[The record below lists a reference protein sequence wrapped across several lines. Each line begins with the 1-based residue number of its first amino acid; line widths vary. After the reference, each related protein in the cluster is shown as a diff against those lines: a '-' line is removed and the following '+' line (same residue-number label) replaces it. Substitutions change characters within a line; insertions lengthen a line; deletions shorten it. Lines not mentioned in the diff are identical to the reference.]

1 MVKLDRGS
9 GILLHIIS
17 LPGPNGIGDIGDEAY
32 KFVDFLIECNQKIW
46 QILPLT
52 ASEKPS
58 PYSGT
63 SAFAG
68 NPLLISLE
76 KLVDDG
82 LLVQSDIES
91 NRPKFGDQIE
101 LRKVLKWKYS
111 VLNRAYNNYKKNNLA
126 KLKKEIDA
134 FVKKEQYWLDDYT
147 LYMSIKAEQNN
158 QSWSKWPKEL
168 KQCDKK
174 VLKQKRQEYA
184 DVIDQHIFLQ
194 YIFFHQWSQL
204 KQYANQ
210 HEILILG
217 DMPVYVDYDSADVW
231 ANQSLFQLDPKTALP
246 TVVSGAPSDSFSEN
260 GQLWNNPIYDW
271 TGNLRKTNFD
281 WWIKRLKKSLET
293 VDVLRIDH
301 FRGLEAYWAIPI
313 GSDGKP
319 KPPSKGSWI
328 TACDEFLTAV
338 TKALGY
344 DLPLIV
350 EDLGYLTQEVF
361 DLRDKYNLNGMR
373 VLQFGFGTNGSNMY
387 LPHNYV
393 PNSVVYTGTHDNNTT
408 IAWFRHNATKKE
420 KENLIK
426 YLQKEGD
433 PEHNI
438 NWDFIRLVHT
448 SVANTSIILFQDVL
462 NLEEDCQMN
471 HPIFTPDCEE
481 NWRWRFTWEQL
492 TQSDKDKLQTLT
504 QICGRFIIPEESS
517 VQSLEEPSQKSL
529 EERDK

>member
-1 MVKLDRGS
+1 MIRYQEALKKHLLKREEKLAIQLREADNELKKIREKREALGVTLYNLQQELARHQMLLEKEHDHFGEINQDRQRIDQDLKQIKERHLKKKEEHDTQMRQTLETQKERDVLQRRLHYMNKAKNDIRGDLS
-9 GILLHIIS
+9 TMRRATEKVDSEVTKLEADKRIQDLFVDRLVQQVDMLREQISMYEYQLKVQMEETKNIKHTLVEARLESETLELETKQLMQNWNSCLIGIRRR
-17 LPGPNGIGDIGDEAY
+17 DEA
-32 KFVDFLIECNQKIW
+32 QA
-46 QILPLT
+46 T
-52 ASEKPS
+52 
-58 PYSGT
+58 
-63 SAFAG
+63 
-68 NPLLISLE
+68 
-76 KLVDDG
+76 
-82 LLVQSDIES
+82 
-91 NRPKFGDQIE
+91 
-101 LRKVLKWKYS
+101 
-111 VLNRAYNNYKKNNLA
+111 
-126 KLKKEIDA
+126 
-134 FVKKEQYWLDDYT
+134 
-147 LYMSIKAEQNN
+147 MAEA
-158 QSWSKWPKEL
+158 
-168 KQCDKK
+168 
-174 VLKQKRQEYA
+174 VR
-184 DVIDQHIFLQ
+184 
-194 YIFFHQWSQL
+194 
-204 KQYANQ
+204 
-210 HEILILG
+210 
-217 DMPVYVDYDSADVW
+217 
-231 ANQSLFQLDPKTALP
+231 
-246 TVVSGAPSDSFSEN
+246 
-260 GQLWNNPIYDW
+260 
-271 TGNLRKTNFD
+271 
-281 WWIKRLKKSLET
+281 
-293 VDVLRIDH
+293 
-301 FRGLEAYWAIPI
+301 AIPI

-438 NWDFIRLVHT
+438 NWDLIRLVHT

-462 NLEEDCQMN
+462 NLEEDCRMN

-517 VQSLEEPSQKSL
+517 VQSLEEPSQKSY
-529 EERDK
+529 EERGK

>member
-231 ANQSLFQLDPKTALP
+231 ANQSLFQLDPTTALP

-301 FRGLEAYWAIPI
+301 FRGLEAYW
-313 GSDGKP
+313 
-319 KPPSKGSWI
+319 
-328 TACDEFLTAV
+328 
-338 TKALGY
+338 
-344 DLPLIV
+344 
-350 EDLGYLTQEVF
+350 
-361 DLRDKYNLNGMR
+361 
-373 VLQFGFGTNGSNMY
+373 
-387 LPHNYV
+387 
-393 PNSVVYTGTHDNNTT
+393 
-408 IAWFRHNATKKE
+408 
-420 KENLIK
+420 
-426 YLQKEGD
+426 
-433 PEHNI
+433 
-438 NWDFIRLVHT
+438 
-448 SVANTSIILFQDVL
+448 
-462 NLEEDCQMN
+462 
-471 HPIFTPDCEE
+471 
-481 NWRWRFTWEQL
+481 
-492 TQSDKDKLQTLT
+492 
-504 QICGRFIIPEESS
+504 
-517 VQSLEEPSQKSL
+517 
-529 EERDK
+529 

>member
-1 MVKLDRGS
+1 
-9 GILLHIIS
+9 
-17 LPGPNGIGDIGDEAY
+17 
-32 KFVDFLIECNQKIW
+32 
-46 QILPLT
+46 
-52 ASEKPS
+52 
-58 PYSGT
+58 
-63 SAFAG
+63 
-68 NPLLISLE
+68 
-76 KLVDDG
+76 
-82 LLVQSDIES
+82 
-91 NRPKFGDQIE
+91 
-101 LRKVLKWKYS
+101 
-111 VLNRAYNNYKKNNLA
+111 
-126 KLKKEIDA
+126 
-134 FVKKEQYWLDDYT
+134 
-147 LYMSIKAEQNN
+147 
-158 QSWSKWPKEL
+158 
-168 KQCDKK
+168 
-174 VLKQKRQEYA
+174 
-184 DVIDQHIFLQ
+184 
-194 YIFFHQWSQL
+194 
-204 KQYANQ
+204 
-210 HEILILG
+210 
-217 DMPVYVDYDSADVW
+217 
-231 ANQSLFQLDPKTALP
+231 
-246 TVVSGAPSDSFSEN
+246 
-260 GQLWNNPIYDW
+260 
-271 TGNLRKTNFD
+271 
-281 WWIKRLKKSLET
+281 
-293 VDVLRIDH
+293 
-301 FRGLEAYWAIPI
+301 AIPI

-438 NWDFIRLVHT
+438 NWDFIRLVHA

-462 NLEEDCQMN
+462 NLEEDCRMN

-504 QICGRFIIPEESS
+504 QICGRFIIPEEPS
-517 VQSLEEPSQKSL
+517 VKSLEEPSEEPSQKSL
-529 EERDK
+529 EERGK